1 MVRRSKVEKPNTNFW
16 LFNSLILIF
25 CVLVNEAQAAEPNRS
40 WKLQNELDD
49 GAGILRQLYPGLRQ
63 NIYVELAEAFK
74 TYETLRTVRDV
85 SAARGLP
92 KNDFR
97 IMMRRSEASPL
108 DTIDEYGRVI
118 KKRSEPRDTIEEYGR
133 VIKKRNYWPKTY
145 WKRQNPKDVG
155 DLDFWMSLYLQK
167 PFLD

>member
-1 MVRRSKVEKPNTNFW
+1 MPFPRYLPSLKSTLKLFVYLFSTKYNKGPFTNYVYKRRGVGGQKNRLFVNFYTIEIVNLWVFWVGGQKKPN
-16 LFNSLILIF
+16 
-25 CVLVNEAQAAEPNRS
+25 LVNEVCERPLI
-40 WKLQNELDD
+40 LQLDD

-74 TYETLRTVRDV
+74 TYETLRRIRDV

-118 KKRSEPRDTIEEYGR
+118 KKRSEPR
-133 VIKKRNYWPKTY
+133 
-145 WKRQNPKDVG
+145 
-155 DLDFWMSLYLQK
+155 
-167 PFLD
+167 

>member
-1 MVRRSKVEKPNTNFW
+1 MVRRSKIEKPNTHFW
-16 LFNSLILIF
+16 LFHSLILTF
-25 CVLVNEAQAAEPNRS
+25 CILVNEAHAVEPNKS
-40 WKLQNELDD
+40 LKLQNELDD
-49 GAGILRQLYPGLRQ
+49 GAGVLRQLYPGLRQ

-74 TYETLRTVRDV
+74 TYETLRRIRDV

-97 IMMRRSEASPL
+97 IMMRRSE
-108 DTIDEYGRVI
+108 
-118 KKRSEPRDTIEEYGR
+118 PRPMDTIEEYGR

-155 DLDFWMSLYLQK
+155 DLDLPGSWRIM
-167 PFLD
+167 

>member
-74 TYETLRTVRDV
+74 TYETLRRIRDV

-108 DTIDEYGRVI
+108 DTID
-118 KKRSEPRDTIEEYGR
+118 EYGR